1 MFNFPLPHRKS
12 KKYLTPS
19 GYNLLLAP
27 RKNFSV
33 DGTLISFKVPRYN
46 WLQGDPKPDKTFP
59 HYPLNQPKELFS
71 DQTPKLFGDGEDK
84 TDFYNVYTHSY
95 GFYGPWF
102 TGEQALLCVR
112 VNILRFSHFSS
123 SASFFHPRS
132 YEMMISDHLTQH
144 FSQKDDEYDDIQ
156 QNLAPVD
163 WTQLNHLPVNSARFK
178 IVGQSP
184 RSLIAP
190 ESHKLYIPIDNNV
203 VVCFTFG
210 LSYRSGQPSF
220 IGSKFVNMKP
230 VNKLVDDIISSIRVK
245 LSPRAAAAQKKA
257 LEGLDDTSLT
267 KSFPPLKWDNL
278 DDNAREKALEKIR
291 QWYIDYYEFDGVNV
305 NDNL

>member
-1 MFNFPLPHRKS
+1 MFNFPLSHRKS

-19 GYNLLLAP
+19 GYNLIWAP
-27 RKNFSV
+27 RKKFRV

-46 WLQGDPKPDKTFP
+46 WFQGRTKPDKPFP
-59 HYPLNQPKELFS
+59 HYPLNQPKKLFS
-71 DQTPKLFGDGEDK
+71 DQIPNLITKDENKSDYYEV
-84 TDFYNVYTHSY
+84 YNHCY
-95 GFYGPWF
+95 GFSGPWF
-102 TGEQALLCVR
+102 TGEQVLLYIGVD
-112 VNILRFSHFSS
+112 ILRIRRFPS

-132 YEMMISDHLTQH
+132 YEMMVTDYLTRH
-144 FSQKDDEYDDIQ
+144 FSQKDDKYDGIQ

-163 WTQLNHLPVNSARFK
+163 WSPLNHLPVNAARFK

-184 RSLIAP
+184 QSTKNP
-190 ESHKLYIPIDNNV
+190 ESHELHIPIDKNI
-203 VVCFTFG
+203 VVCFTFS
-210 LSYRSGQPSF
+210 LNYCSGQPSF
-220 IGSKFVNMKP
+220 IGSKFVNMAP

-245 LSPRAAAAQKKA
+245 LSPRAEAAQKKA

>member
-27 RKNFSV
+27 RRRFRV
-33 DGTLISFKVPRYN
+33 DDTLISFKAPRYN
-46 WLQGDPKPDKTFP
+46 WLQGNIKPEKIFP
-59 HYPLNQPKELFS
+59 HYPVNQPKKLFS
-71 DQTPKLFGDGEDK
+71 DQTPRLFVGGENKSDS
-84 TDFYNVYTHSY
+84 YEVYSHSY
-95 GFYGPWF
+95 EFYGPWF
-102 TGEQALLCVR
+102 TGEQASLYLAVD
-112 VNILRFSHFSS
+112 ILRIRQFPP
-123 SASFFHPRS
+123 AVSFFHPRS
-132 YEMMISDHLTQH
+132 YEMMVTDHLTQH
-144 FSQKDDEYDDIQ
+144 FSEKDDEYDGIQ
-156 QNLAPVD
+156 QNLAPVE
-163 WTQLNHLPVNSARFK
+163 WTPLNHLPANAARFK

-184 RSLIAP
+184 RSTKIP
-190 ESHKLYIPIDNNV
+190 ESHKLYIPIDDNI
-203 VVCFTFG
+203 VVCFTFN
-210 LSYRSGQPSF
+210 LRYRSTQPIF
-220 IGSKFVNMKP
+220 IRSKFVNMAP

-245 LSPRAAAAQKKA
+245 LSPRAEAAQKKA